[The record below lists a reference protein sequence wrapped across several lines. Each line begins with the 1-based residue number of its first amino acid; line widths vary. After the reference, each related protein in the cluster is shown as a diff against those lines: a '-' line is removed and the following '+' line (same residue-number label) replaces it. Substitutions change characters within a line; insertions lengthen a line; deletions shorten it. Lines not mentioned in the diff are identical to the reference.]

1 MLQTAQVPMRL
12 ALTRS
17 ASFPRRTRLNG
28 ATGTQRKCDSEG
40 VYMDQC
46 TDGALCS
53 GAERV
58 IKKIARS
65 RTIRGIRK

>member
-46 TDGALCS
+46 TDGA
-53 GAERV
+53 R
-58 IKKIARS
+58 
-65 RTIRGIRK
+65 